1 MYSIKMV
8 MGFNM
13 LTLHIIRFGK
23 KKMFPENHEFD
34 RNFCVFLTQ
43 HTNWSLFFMK
53 CLNVHEKS
61 QEIMVK
67 C

>member
-23 KKMFPENHEFD
+23 NKCSQKIMN
-34 RNFCVFLTQ
+34 LT
-43 HTNWSLFFMK
+43 
-53 CLNVHEKS
+53 
-61 QEIMVK
+61 EISVYF
-67 C
+67 